1 MGKYENFFRPHHKD
15 REDLS
20 VPSISKEV
28 LELSRLNTPKHWIFN
43 FKHLEKLQMVEEW
56 SDHTDSEMEFLTRQT
71 LPKLKEIDLWSCSL
85 ERDPKFL
92 MKIHKV
98 IY

>member
-1 MGKYENFFRPHHKD
+1 
-15 REDLS
+15 
-20 VPSISKEV
+20 
-28 LELSRLNTPKHWIFN
+28 
-43 FKHLEKLQMVEEW
+43 MVEEW